1 MLISRRFLFRRLKML
16 SFLDEL
22 ETDDSEAKSLY
33 VPSGLLLSELEGLL
47 QIVLGVQ
54 KIPPGL
60 AELAA
65 GSETGA
71 IVFWGSSR
79 GCLVLPPFP
88 VTEKYLTDGY
98 DVEPLRALLQRD
110 FMLALILVRLGA
122 YAVGVCRGEMLIA
135 SKVGTGLVHARH
147 KKGGSSQ
154 HRFAR
159 HREKQIEQFLD
170 RVCGHVQE
178 RLEPYA
184 QALDYV
190 VYGGARVT
198 IRSFRKRCSFL
209 CQFDNRAL
217 PPLLDIPDPRKA
229 VLEAAVGRVWAS
241 SLIEWY
247 DSGVLP

>member
-1 MLISRRFLFRRLKML
+1 MLMSRHFLLRRLKML

-22 ETDDSEAKSLY
+22 ETSGGEAKSLY
-33 VPSGLLLSELEGLL
+33 IPSGLLLPELESLP

-54 KIPPGL
+54 EIPPGL
-60 AELAA
+60 VELAA

-79 GCLVLPPFP
+79 KCLVLPPFP
-88 VTEKYLTDGY
+88 VTERYLTDGY
-98 DVEPLRALLQRD
+98 DVEPLRSLLRHD
-110 FMLALILVRLGA
+110 FTLALILVRLGA
-122 YAVGVCRGEMLIA
+122 YAVGVCHGETLIV

-159 HREKQIEQFLD
+159 HREKQIEQFMA
-170 RVCGHVQE
+170 RVCGHAREQI
-178 RLEPYA
+178 EPYV

-198 IRSFRKRCSFL
+198 IRSLRKRCSFL
-209 CQFDNRAL
+209 SQFDNCAL
-217 PPLLDIPDPRKA
+217 PPLLDIPAPRKA
-229 VLEAAVGRVWAS
+229 VLEAAIGQVWSS
-241 SLIEWY
+241 SLTEWH
-247 DSGVLP
+247 DTGV